1 MRNTIVLVYSDT
13 CFHCV
18 NFMPVWEKFVQKN
31 NKKLNCKKIKYSEL
45 ANMKNAPYINGV
57 PAVHL
62 YSNNGKLIDV
72 FDRNR
77 TVKDLEKFVELNTK
91 KKKSIKKKKS
101 KKKSKKRS

>member
-1 MRNTIVLVYSDT
+1 MRNTIVLFYSDT

-18 NFMPVWEKFVQKN
+18 KFMPVWEKFVQKN
-31 NKKLNCKKIKYSEL
+31 NKKLKCKKIRYSEL

-62 YSNNGKLIDV
+62 YSSNGKLINV

-77 TVKDLEKFVELNTK
+77 TVKDLEKFVELYSK
-91 KKKSIKKKKS
+91 KKRLSKKKRS
-101 KKKSKKRS
+101 SKKSKKRS